1 MGCYSFANHV
11 LAHHPEVEMGFDIP
25 SLFDA
30 LGAQFSDAQVLFA
43 PGCSVE
49 DLDRSGIAEAV
60 EAAAEADV
68 AIVVVGDRAG
78 LFGRGTVGEGNDVES
93 LELPGVQRELVEAV
107 VATGTPVVMVL
118 LTGRPYAIGWAL
130 DAETA
135 PRAVL
140 QAFFPGEEGGAGD
153 RVDPLRRDRTRA
165 GACPSRSPAPPDRS
179 RSRTCIRSS
188 AARTRSRARA
198 AHRSRPFGFGLSY
211 TSFSHADLGRPEPR
225 RHGRRVHRVGPRAQ
239 RRLPRGHR
247 RRAAVRARRLRIG
260 HAPRR
265 SAAGLRAGLP
275 WTPARRPSSSST
287 CRRRGWR
294 SRRAPASASSSPV
307 RSSCGSEP
315 RAPIARRPA
324 RSSSPDPFTS

>member
-49 DLDRSGIAEAV
+49 DLDRSGIPEAV

-118 LTGRPYAIGWAL
+118 AHRP
-130 DAETA
+130 
-135 PRAVL
+135 AVCDRL
-140 QAFFPGEEGGAGD
+140 GAGC
-153 RVDPLRRDRTRA
+153 RDRTPSRCCRRSSPAKRA
-165 GACPSRSPAPPDRS
+165 LRRSRRSSRARSPRADDCRSRSPAPPDRS
-179 RSRTCIRSS
+179 RSRTCIRSW

-198 AHRSRPFGFGLSY
+198 AHRSAPSASGSRTRRSRTA
-211 TSFSHADLGRPEPR
+211 TSAVQSHARTDDAFTVSVRVRNEGSRAGTDVVQLYARDVYASVTRPVAQLLGYARVALDAGPG
-225 RHGRRVHRVGPRAQ
+225 GRRRVRRAGGAARVHVA
-239 RRLPRGHR
+239 R
-247 RRAAVRARRLRIG
+247 RRAHRRARGDPAVGRSLV
-260 HAPRR
+260 RR
-265 SAAGLRAGLP
+265 
-275 WTPARRPSSSST
+275 
-287 CRRRGWR
+287 CRDDRRGR
-294 SRRAPASASSSPV
+294 THRTR
-307 RSSCGSEP
+307 
-315 RAPIARRPA
+315 
-324 RSSSPDPFTS
+324 FTS

>member
-118 LTGRPYAIGWAL
+118 LTGRPYAIDWAL

-140 QAFFPGEEGGAGD
+140 QAFFPGEEGAPAIASILSGEIDPERTPAGLAP
-153 RVDPLRRDRTRA
+153 PLRRIAAVLLPASDPRRPERDHEREQRTGASLRLRA
-165 GACPSRSPAPPDRS
+165 LVHLLLAQP
-179 RSRTCIRSS
+179 TSS
-188 AARTRSRARA
+188 VE
-198 AHRSRPFGFGLSY
+198 
-211 TSFSHADLGRPEPR
+211 SHA
-225 RHGRRVHRVGPRAQ
+225 RHG
-239 RRLPRGHR
+239 
-247 RRAAVRARRLRIG
+247 
-260 HAPRR
+260 
-265 SAAGLRAGLP
+265 
-275 WTPARRPSSSST
+275 
-287 CRRRGWR
+287 
-294 SRRAPASASSSPV
+294 
-307 RSSCGSEP
+307 
-315 RAPIARRPA
+315 
-324 RSSSPDPFTS
+324 